1 MHFTSTFGMPK
12 TIENHLAENTFSENM
27 ILKIQKKSYEKMVFI
42 TQIEHALNYLLTKV
56 GEIWSTDMIRRLP
69 PFCQVVFEFFAKIMP
84 HKNRPELFWQHLAQL
99 ILFLQTSQ
107 VVGAYWRV
115 NIFCSCLQ
123 PWSESYVKVGLK
135 YTKFYFDIHIT
146 YFLNYQIPSNFA
158 CIISIIRENIWRKNI
173 LKDLIFS
180 KCFLSNIYPYNRN
193 NTCKI

>member
-1 MHFTSTFGMPK
+1 
-12 TIENHLAENTFSENM
+12 
-27 ILKIQKKSYEKMVFI
+27 
-42 TQIEHALNYLLTKV
+42 
-56 GEIWSTDMIRRLP
+56 
-69 PFCQVVFEFFAKIMP
+69 MP
-84 HKNRPELFWQHLAQL
+84 HKNRPELFWQHLSQL

-158 CIISIIRENIWRKNI
+158 CIIFIIRVNIWQKNI
-173 LKDLIFS
+173 LKNLIFS
-180 KCFLSNIYPYNRN
+180 KNLASFWQKSGEFWRNFYLSIHKNMVKAYMSNISLGSNFGVFGPMRLE
-193 NTCKI
+193 CVWWPS

>member
-1 MHFTSTFGMPK
+1 
-12 TIENHLAENTFSENM
+12 
-27 ILKIQKKSYEKMVFI
+27 MVLI
-42 TQIEHALNYLLTKV
+42 TQIEHALNYLQTKV

-69 PFCQVVFEFFAKIMP
+69 PFCQVVFEFFAKIMH

-158 CIISIIRENIWRKNI
+158 CIISIIRVNIWQKNI
-173 LKDLIFS
+173 LKNLIFS
-180 KCFLSNIYPYNRN
+180 QIWRVFQHKSGENLMSSYT
-193 NTCKI
+193 NTGPKLTGQISIWAQILMFFGL

>member
-1 MHFTSTFGMPK
+1 MLWTTFRPNFVKFG
-12 TIENHLAENTFSENM
+12 
-27 ILKIQKKSYEKMVFI
+27 QR
-42 TQIEHALNYLLTKV
+42 
-56 GEIWSTDMIRRLP
+56 IWSGDYLPFVRLYLS
-69 PFCQVVFEFFAKIMP
+69 FFAKIMP

-99 ILFLQTSQ
+99 ILFLQTFQ

-158 CIISIIRENIWRKNI
+158 CIISIIRVNIWQKNI
-173 LKDLIFS
+173 LKNLIFS
-180 KCFLSNIYPYNRN
+180 KIWRVFWRKSGEIWRNFYLSILRNVPKFYISNINFGPNLGLFWPVRL
-193 NTCKI
+193 K

>member
-1 MHFTSTFGMPK
+1 
-12 TIENHLAENTFSENM
+12 
-27 ILKIQKKSYEKMVFI
+27 
-42 TQIEHALNYLLTKV
+42 
-56 GEIWSTDMIRRLP
+56 
-69 PFCQVVFEFFAKIMP
+69 MP

-123 PWSESYVKVGLK
+123 PWLEFYVKVGLK

-158 CIISIIRENIWRKNI
+158 CIISIIRVNIWQKNI
-173 LKDLIFS
+173 LKNVIS
-180 KCFLSNIYPYNRN
+180 KKSGKFLAKIWRN
-193 NTCKI
+193 LAKILCHCIQLQAKNLLAKYQFGLKF